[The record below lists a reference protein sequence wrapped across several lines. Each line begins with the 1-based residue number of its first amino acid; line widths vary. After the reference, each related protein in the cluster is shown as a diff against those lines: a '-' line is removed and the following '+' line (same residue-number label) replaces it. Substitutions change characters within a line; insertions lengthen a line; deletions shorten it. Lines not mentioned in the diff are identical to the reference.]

1 VSANRIRV
9 LAVTPAARGRGVG
22 SALLAACE
30 EQARTDGETTLR
42 TLDQPG
48 NYLAPGIDE
57 RNTLVL
63 AWLARRGWVI
73 TGEPRENVL
82 ITVRGNPR
90 VSAARAA
97 EAAAACAARGYQIRR
112 ARPDEVALQHAVAA
126 AERAAAARAAKQGG
140 ARPGAAV
147 PPSRRNKPAAASKVA
162 SVAISAATTLAL
174 AGMFARQDGQSSDS
188 VILTAGTDPAGA
200 TAAPA
205 ATTATT
211 VAAPTTTAAAP
222 AAGTDAT
229 TVTTAAAP
237 VTTAAAV
244 PATIADG
251 TYLGG
256 ASQNRWGVVQVQAV
270 YSGGQLTDVQILSY
284 PDGDRKSININ
295 QRALPTL
302 IDEAISAQNADISGV
317 SGATYT
323 SRSYVASLQSAI
335 DNAKQASGI
344 S

>member
-1 VSANRIRV
+1 MSKPNNNRPKPKAKQPIDPLLAQRLEQLNTRRPAGAPLPPPAPGTAAGDQGSSARAQSGQATAAR
-9 LAVTPAARGRGVG
+9 PAAMPAG
-22 SALLAACE
+22 ATP
-30 EQARTDGETTLR
+30 EQAAK
-42 TLDQPG
+42 
-48 NYLAPGIDE
+48 LA
-57 RNTLVL
+57 
-63 AWLARRGWVI
+63 
-73 TGEPRENVL
+73 
-82 ITVRGNPR
+82 
-90 VSAARAA
+90 
-97 EAAAACAARGYQIRR
+97 
-112 ARPDEVALQHAVAA
+112 AA